1 MSESSD
7 AQVGD
12 GPSAIDGEAAMHL
25 HRPKPLHGV
34 RDLLVEIGVI
44 VVGIVIALAGEQA
57 VEWAHRSEEVNAAR
71 TALHAEMSAD
81 LRNLVLEERED
92 HCWLGAIAAYQA
104 WAAGRA
110 PKPVSADAV
119 TQGLNST
126 VWDVAKTGAVP
137 LMPLQE
143 RLRIARFY
151 SGIENQ
157 ERAII
162 VQSQYRRTL
171 AGYRDRESLDTEE
184 AHAFIRALGEVRF
197 NVIVEARNLPIL
209 FKRARDLGVQP
220 GAPMAEWEAQ
230 DDKFCAAYPQPPA
243 EELR

>member
-1 MSESSD
+1 MD
-7 AQVGD
+7 
-12 GPSAIDGEAAMHL
+12 IH
-25 HRPKPLHGV
+25 KPEPWHSFREFLKEY
-34 RDLLVEIGVI
+34 LII
-44 VVGIVIALAGEQA
+44 VVGVLTALAAEQA

-110 PKPVSADAV
+110 PRPVSADAV
-119 TQGLNST
+119 TQGLSSA

-137 LMPLQE
+137 FMPLEE

-157 ERAII
+157 QRAIY

-184 AHAFIRALGEVRF
+184 AHAFIRALGEVRL
-197 NVIVEARNLPIL
+197 NVIVEARNLRIL
-209 FKRARDLGVQP
+209 FKRARDLGVRP

-243 EELR
+243 EELP